1 METPPCIYIG
11 IERTVAVPDIIN
23 PRPTYPADIIINRNK
38 LFDLELTPRYCITP
52 SFSSVNE
59 MREGGG
65 EGIARVLF
73 QLCFPQTGGRCV
85 KKKKKEEKKG
95 LQEFIPLVIS
105 LGVIKSIYG
114 EP

>member
-65 EGIARVLF
+65 EGIARVLL
-73 QLCFPQTGGRCV
+73 QLFSPNGWKMCR
-85 KKKKKEEKKG
+85 KKKKEEKKD